1 MALNGSVTIDA
12 TPNSCDLLVFSWE
25 ATQDQKT
32 NTSAINWTM
41 NLVASEKYGLIYG
54 VYAQKDWTVTID
66 GQETTGTA
74 DINIGYGETKTLA
87 SGTTVI
93 PHESDGT
100 KTFAFEFGINMDL
113 SGWGSKT
120 ETHECPDCDGSGLA
134 GDGGEC
140 PVCDGSGSLTSTSEG
155 VYIGWQRG
163 SGTGELDPID
173 AVKKFPLLDFVTGLI
188 MARCS
193 PRRAFYKPEPIG
205 HFYGHE
211 TNEGE
216 TPTHIINGVDYV
228 GAVLPDINDVWTDKE
243 TYPYA
248 YVSFYDRFG
257 YELFVTDNILG
268 AYTDGCM
275 LIHHAVTNALHYK
288 FIDGEWVPQGDV
300 VVDSPTPI
308 WCSVDLYYLNE
319 EFLISGNL
327 CLDASTPIP
336 IYDEPVA
343 YSYNGVRL
351 PKLPGSGWQY
361 AYMCRD
367 LDSGVDGLYE
377 VILSRQPLIHD
388 VLGVL
393 TGELGT
399 YRNFV
404 IQPPYSN
411 WEELSRDGAIRI
423 YIFDKSHEN
432 VWCNVDILNEDGTIY
447 LEASEPIP
455 VYE

>member
-25 ATQDQKT
+25 ATQDQKA

-100 KTFAFEFGINMDL
+100 KTFAFEFGINMDI

-205 HFYGHE
+205 YLYGHIAK
-211 TNEGE
+211 EGE
-216 TPTHIINGVDYV
+216 EVPDGCIKRTIDGVDYV
-228 GAVLPDINDVWTDKE
+228 GVVAPDIRSVYTPE
-243 TYPYA
+243 LQEAYPYA
-248 YVSFYDRFG
+248 YVCFDDYDG
-257 YELFVTDNILG
+257 CQLFVTEEILG
-268 AYTDGCM
+268 VYVDGYA
-275 LIHHAVTNALHYK
+275 LIRGPSVNALYYD
-288 FIDGEWVPQGDV
+288 FIDGEWVSQGDV
-300 VVDSPTPI
+300 ILEMPTPI
-308 WCSVDLYYLNE
+308 WCSVDLHYYNYVDITGELAGK
-319 EFLISGNL
+319 LHMKA
-327 CLDASTPIP
+327 LDPIP
-336 IYDEPVA
+336 I
-343 YSYNGVRL
+343 
-351 PKLPGSGWQY
+351 
-361 AYMCRD
+361 
-367 LDSGVDGLYE
+367 
-377 VILSRQPLIHD
+377 
-388 VLGVL
+388 
-393 TGELGT
+393 
-399 YRNFV
+399 
-404 IQPPYSN
+404 
-411 WEELSRDGAIRI
+411 
-423 YIFDKSHEN
+423 HE
-432 VWCNVDILNEDGTIY
+432 
-447 LEASEPIP
+447 
-455 VYE
+455 